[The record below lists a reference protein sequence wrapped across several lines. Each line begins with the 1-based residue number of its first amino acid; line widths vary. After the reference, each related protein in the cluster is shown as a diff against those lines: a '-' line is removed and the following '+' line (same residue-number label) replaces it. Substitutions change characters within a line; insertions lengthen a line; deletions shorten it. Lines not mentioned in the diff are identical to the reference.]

1 MRGQRKNPRKAVQ
14 PFENKKRKIDIF
26 KNYEA
31 NGVEKIQRKLEIFST
46 LISKK
51 SKGGRDMK
59 KVLRKMIEICACRM
73 VRNRL
78 MAEAMKK
85 SR

>member
-1 MRGQRKNPRKAVQ
+1 MFMGYYSYQ
-14 PFENKKRKIDIF
+14 
-26 KNYEA
+26 
-31 NGVEKIQRKLEIFST
+31 
-46 LISKK
+46 
-51 SKGGRDMK
+51 GGRDMK

-85 SR
+85 SSYAFEHREIGTG

>member
-1 MRGQRKNPRKAVQ
+1 MENWPLKNLFTFPVITRIPRK
-14 PFENKKRKIDIF
+14 
-26 KNYEA
+26 
-31 NGVEKIQRKLEIFST
+31 
-46 LISKK
+46 LISLILRWIRVNTIFMGYY
-51 SKGGRDMK
+51 SYQGGRDMK

>member
-1 MRGQRKNPRKAVQ
+1 MFMGYYSYQ
-14 PFENKKRKIDIF
+14 E
-26 KNYEA
+26 
-31 NGVEKIQRKLEIFST
+31 
-46 LISKK
+46 
-51 SKGGRDMK
+51 GGGDMK

>member
-1 MRGQRKNPRKAVQ
+1 
-14 PFENKKRKIDIF
+14 
-26 KNYEA
+26 
-31 NGVEKIQRKLEIFST
+31 
-46 LISKK
+46 
-51 SKGGRDMK
+51 MK
-59 KVLRKMIEICACRM
+59 KVLRKMIQICACRM

>member
-1 MRGQRKNPRKAVQ
+1 MFMGYYSYQ
-14 PFENKKRKIDIF
+14 
-26 KNYEA
+26 
-31 NGVEKIQRKLEIFST
+31 
-46 LISKK
+46 
-51 SKGGRDMK
+51 GGRDMK
-59 KVLRKMIEICACRM
+59 KVLREMIEICACRM

>member
-1 MRGQRKNPRKAVQ
+1 MFMGYYSYQ
-14 PFENKKRKIDIF
+14 
-26 KNYEA
+26 
-31 NGVEKIQRKLEIFST
+31 
-46 LISKK
+46 
-51 SKGGRDMK
+51 GGRDMK
-59 KVLRKMIEICACRM
+59 KVLRMIEICACRM

>member
-1 MRGQRKNPRKAVQ
+1 MFMGYYSYQ
-14 PFENKKRKIDIF
+14 
-26 KNYEA
+26 
-31 NGVEKIQRKLEIFST
+31 
-46 LISKK
+46 
-51 SKGGRDMK
+51 GGRDMK
-59 KVLRKMIEICACRM
+59 KVLRKMIEIYACRM